1 MSCSMTN
8 FGSETW
14 FGKSSEDVPLLSL
27 DEFSDEVFASY
38 TGPEDGL
45 GFVFRDTSKKNVYMF
60 NVFFFFACEVC
71 GKLLHVHHHNTGRV
85 LKG

>member
-1 MSCSMTN
+1 MTN

-45 GFVFRDTSKKNVYMF
+45 GFVFRDTSKKNMYMF
-60 NVFFFFACEVC
+60 NDFFFFFTCEVC
-71 GKLLHVHHHNTGRV
+71 GKLLQVHHHNTGRV

>member
-45 GFVFRDTSKKNVYMF
+45 GFVFRDTSKKNMYMF
-60 NVFFFFACEVC
+60 NDFFFSCEVC
-71 GKLLHVHHHNTGRV
+71 GKLLQVHHHNTGRV

>member
-45 GFVFRDTSKKNVYMF
+45 GFVFRDTSKKNMYMF
-60 NVFFFFACEVC
+60 NDFFACEVC
-71 GKLLHVHHHNTGRV
+71 GKLLQVHHHNTGRV